1 MTESGICHRRLA
13 ATSLPSASIAT
24 LGTRGVFSH
33 LPAAFL
39 PAEPTEARKLPNKA
53 NCHIRQIIS
62 MTYKVSVR
70 RRGPAAL
77 FSGSNA
83 ESLRRK
89 YDAEPLGQLP
99 SRLTTRRNGPA
110 AMFGKLRA
118 KRPWVYLTEP
128 RPQGC
133 GQGLV
138 TPNISCPAAE
148 VIRNLDRRLAPAAL
162 FSGSNPESLRRKYD
176 AEPLAQ
182 LPSRLTTRRNGPA
195 ARTRQRAGPF
205 PWLFFGRGRG
215 GLNKITKQSQLVY
228 KINKFNNLSCHLGPN
243 KRSKRGKTSPMIARS

>member
-24 LGTRGVFSH
+24 LGARGVFSH

-70 RRGPAAL
+70 RRGPAA
-77 FSGSNA
+77 GT
-83 ESLRRK
+83 R
-89 YDAEPLGQLP
+89 Q
-99 SRLTTRRNGPA
+99 SRARQAAGPRLCA
-110 AMFGKLRA
+110 AMFGKLRV
-118 KRPWVYLTEP
+118 KRPWAYLTEP

-138 TPNISCPAAE
+138 TPNIPCPAAE

-162 FSGSNPESLRRKYD
+162 FSGSNAESLRRKYD
-176 AEPLAQ
+176 AEPLRQ
-182 LPSRLTTRRNGPA
+182 LPSRLTTRQNGPA
-195 ARTRQRAGPF
+195 ARTRTEPC
-205 PWLFFGRGRG
+205 PSGRGPAALCGYVR
-215 GLNKITKQSQLVY
+215 QAEV
-228 KINKFNNLSCHLGPN
+228 
-243 KRSKRGKTSPMIARS
+243 